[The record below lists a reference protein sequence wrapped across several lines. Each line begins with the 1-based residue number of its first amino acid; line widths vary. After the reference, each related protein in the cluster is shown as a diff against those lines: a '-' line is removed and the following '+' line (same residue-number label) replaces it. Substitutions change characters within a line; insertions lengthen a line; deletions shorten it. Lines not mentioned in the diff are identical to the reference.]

1 MLDTDAGPGHVL
13 DTDTHP
19 GPERALH
26 DDAGPERALHDDA
39 GPERALHD
47 DAGPER
53 VLHDDAGLERPL
65 AIAYRYLNARERTRA
80 EMRTHL
86 EGKGIDPR
94 DVERSIEALVDQGH
108 LDDRRFARLFVQDKR
123 ELDEWGADRI
133 RRTLRARGVDR
144 DVVEGALAEHEPDA
158 DGEIDRA
165 LAVLRRRF
173 PSPAG
178 DRRERERALGVL
190 LRKGYDTD
198 LALEAISAHVR
209 DADD

>member
-1 MLDTDAGPGHVL
+1 VFDTNAGPGRVL
-13 DTDTHP
+13 DTDTDTDV
-19 GPERALH
+19 GPERA
-26 DDAGPERALHDDA
+26 
-39 GPERALHD
+39 
-47 DAGPER
+47 
-53 VLHDDAGLERPL
+53 LHDDAGLERPL

-86 EGKGIDPR
+86 ESKGIDPR
-94 DVERSIEALVDQGH
+94 DVERSMQALVDQGH
-108 LDDRRFARLFVQDKR
+108 LDDLRFARLFVQDKR

-133 RRTLRARGVDR
+133 RRTLLARGVDR
-144 DVVEGALAEHEPDA
+144 DVVESALVENEPEA
-158 DGEIDRA
+158 DGEIERA

-178 DRRERERALGVL
+178 DRRERERALGML

-209 DADD
+209 GADDYAPDWP